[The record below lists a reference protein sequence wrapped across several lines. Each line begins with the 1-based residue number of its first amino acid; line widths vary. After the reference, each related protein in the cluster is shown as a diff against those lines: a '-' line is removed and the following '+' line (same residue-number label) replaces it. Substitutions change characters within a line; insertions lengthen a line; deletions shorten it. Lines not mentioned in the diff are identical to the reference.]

1 MTDLL
6 AQVVPLALAAAISPV
21 VFLVQLTTLT
31 GPKPIARGSALT
43 AGAAVVL
50 IVLSTIGVALGGT
63 SFSTNDTLKGALNI
77 VLGALLSPSASALC

>member
-1 MTDLL
+1 MSDLL
-6 AQVVPLALAAAISPV
+6 GDVVPLALAAAISPV

-31 GPKPIARGSALT
+31 GPRPIARGSALT

-63 SFSTNDTLKGALNI
+63 SFSTNETLQGCWI
-77 VLGALLSPSASALC
+77 QVSSASASASGSS